1 MRTPSGLD
9 GSRIAYYVIGITGIT
24 DYLYAFLSTRT
35 FIAAI
40 TGHDQS
46 LGVQHVSPGQVEGVM
61 MPLPRT
67 TTQRGVSASLEART
81 KDADSLQK
89 RLEARSETISKLPA
103 ALLQKAF
110 SGEV

>member
-1 MRTPSGLD
+1 
-9 GSRIAYYVIGITGIT
+9 
-24 DYLYAFLSTRT
+24 
-35 FIAAI
+35 
-40 TGHDQS
+40 
-46 LGVQHVSPGQVEGVM
+46 M